1 MQCKLGDLCYIKKS
15 MRPANIGLI
24 VTCQSYLGYFLEG
37 DTIEMNGESWL
48 APFSDNYW
56 LITNSSGSIETQ
68 FGKSKE
74 AYIPDLWLVP
84 ITGLPLEE
92 EEDLYNTI
100 DDEVHV

>member
-1 MQCKLGDLCYIKKS
+1 MQCKIGDLCYIKKS
-15 MRPANIGLI
+15 LRPENVGL
-24 VTCQSYLGYFLEG
+24 VVVCKQYLGYFLIG
-37 DTIEMNGESWL
+37 DELEMHGEFFK
-48 APFSDNYW
+48 AHVSDNYW
-56 LITNSSGSIETQ
+56 LVTNESGHIETQ

-74 AYIPDLWLVP
+74 AYVPDLWLVP